1 MSITPIQTEV
11 GPIPRQDAP
20 TANMKRLA
28 LVAIKA
34 IVSIGLI
41 AVLATRLDYARVLSY
56 WRLLNG
62 VWILGALGILFLEMC
77 LLAGVRLKL
86 MLVSVD
92 ARRPL
97 TTTAQ
102 IALCGFFFEQVTIGF
117 VGGDSIRLW
126 LLRRTR
132 GARGRAVQ
140 GLRPGRACGS
150 ASLVLLS
157 VLGVQALLPLVEESV
172 RDVIVITLGGFIAAV
187 LLGIAVIVVLTKVL
201 PPSRLSA
208 YWQRF
213 GLSEHPISMVALA
226 AVFTLA
232 VATHLLNILVFWM
245 LGQSLGLPITL
256 QQWFIVA
263 PTVLLVSMLPISIG
277 GWGVREGAMVV
288 ALHGFGISAEDA
300 LLPSVLFGL
309 CAVAATLPG
318 GILWIINKDAV
329 AENSGRACPAK
340 VGTGFAKRTCS
351 KKDRAG

>member
-1 MSITPIQTEV
+1 
-11 GPIPRQDAP
+11 
-20 TANMKRLA
+20 MKRLA

-77 LLAGVRLKL
+77 LLAGVRLRL

-117 VGGDSIRLW
+117 VGGDAIRLW
-126 LLRRTR
+126 LLRRTHVPF
-132 GARGRAVQ
+132 GRAVQ
-140 GLRPGRACGS
+140 ALLLDRACGF

-157 VLGVQALLPLVEESV
+157 LIGVQALLPLVEESV
-172 RDVIVITLGGFIAAV
+172 REVITVTLGAFVAAG

-201 PPSRLSA
+201 RPTKLSA

-213 GLSEHPISMVALA
+213 GLSEHPVSMATLA
-226 AVFTLA
+226 IVFILA
-232 VATHLLNILVFWM
+232 VATQLLNVLVFWM
-245 LGQSLGLPITL
+245 LGQSLGLPTAL

-309 CAVAATLPG
+309 CAVTATLLG
-318 GILWIINKDAV
+318 GILWVINKDAV
-329 AENSGRACPAK
+329 PGNAR
-340 VGTGFAKRTCS
+340 
-351 KKDRAG
+351 

>member
-117 VGGDSIRLW
+117 VGGDAIRLW
-126 LLRRTR
+126 LLRRTHVPF
-132 GARGRAVQ
+132 GRAIQ
-140 GLRPGRACGS
+140 ALLLDRACGF

-157 VLGVQALLPLVEESV
+157 LIGVQALLPLVEESV
-172 RDVIVITLGGFIAAV
+172 REVITVTLGAFVAAG

-201 PPSRLSA
+201 PPTKLSA

-213 GLSEHPISMVALA
+213 GVSEHPISPV
-226 AVFTLA
+226 TLA
-232 VATHLLNILVFWM
+232 IVLMLAIATQLLNILVFWM
-245 LGQSLGLPITL
+245 LGQSLGSPTSL

-309 CAVAATLPG
+309 CAVTATLPG
-318 GILWIINKDAV
+318 GILWVINKDAV
-329 AENSGRACPAK
+329 PGNAR
-340 VGTGFAKRTCS
+340 
-351 KKDRAG
+351 

>member
-1 MSITPIQTEV
+1 MLITPVQGEV
-11 GPIPRQDAP
+11 GPLPRQDAP
-20 TANMKRLA
+20 TASVKHLA
-28 LVAIKA
+28 PVAIKA
-34 IVSIGLI
+34 VVSIGLI

-56 WRLLNG
+56 WHVLHG

-86 MLVSVD
+86 MLVSVG

-117 VGGDSIRLW
+117 VGGDAIRLW
-126 LLRRTR
+126 LLRRT
-132 GARGRAVQ
+132 GMPFGRAIQ
-140 GLRPGRACGS
+140 ALMLDRACGF

-157 VLGVQALLPLVEESV
+157 LLGVQALLPLVEESV
-172 RDVIVITLGGFIAAV
+172 RDVIVVTLGAFVAFG
-187 LLGIAVIVVLTKVL
+187 LLGIGVLLVLTKLL
-201 PPSRLSA
+201 PPTKLSA

-213 GLSEHPISMVALA
+213 GLSEHPISLL
-226 AVFTLA
+226 TLA
-232 VATHLLNILVFWM
+232 IVLMLAIATQLLNVLVFWM
-245 LGQSLGLPITL
+245 LGQSLGLAITL

-309 CAVAATLPG
+309 CAVLATLPG
-318 GILWIINKDAV
+318 GILWVINKDAG
-329 AENSGRACPAK
+329 AEH
-340 VGTGFAKRTCS
+340 
-351 KKDRAG
+351 AG

>member
-1 MSITPIQTEV
+1 MSITPVQGEV
-11 GPIPRQDAP
+11 AP
-20 TANMKRLA
+20 FSARHAPAAKVKRLA

-41 AVLATRLDYARVLSY
+41 AVLASRLDYARVLSY

-62 VWILGALGILFLEMC
+62 VWILGALAVLFLEMC
-77 LLAGVRLKL
+77 LLAGIRLKL
-86 MLVSVD
+86 MLASVD
-92 ARRPL
+92 ARRTL

-117 VGGDSIRLW
+117 VGGDAIRLW
-126 LLRRTR
+126 LLRRT
-132 GARGRAVQ
+132 GVPFGRAIQ
-140 GLRPGRACGS
+140 ALLLDRACGF

-157 VLGVQALLPLVEESV
+157 LVGVQALLPLVEESV
-172 RDVIVITLGGFIAAV
+172 REVIVVTLGAFVAAG
-187 LLGIAVIVVLTKVL
+187 LLGIAVIVVLTKIL
-201 PPSRLSA
+201 PPTKLSA
-208 YWQRF
+208 HWQRF
-213 GLSEHPISMVALA
+213 GLSEHPVSMTTLA
-226 AVFTLA
+226 IVFILA
-232 VATHLLNILVFWM
+232 VATQLLNVLVFWL
-245 LGQSLGLPITL
+245 LGQSLGLPTSL

-318 GILWIINKDAV
+318 GILWVINRDAV
-329 AENSGRACPAK
+329 PGNAR
-340 VGTGFAKRTCS
+340 
-351 KKDRAG
+351 

>member
-1 MSITPIQTEV
+1 MSITPLQGEV

-20 TANMKRLA
+20 AASAKRLA

-34 IVSIGLI
+34 LVSIGLI

-56 WRLLNG
+56 WHALDG
-62 VWILGALGILFLEMC
+62 IWILGALGILFLEMC

-86 MLVSVD
+86 MLASVG

-97 TTTAQ
+97 TTTAE

-117 VGGDSIRLW
+117 VGGDAIRLW
-126 LLRRTR
+126 LLRRT
-132 GARGRAVQ
+132 AVPFGRAIQ
-140 GLRPGRACGS
+140 ALMLDRACGF

-157 VLGVQALLPLVEESV
+157 LLGVQALLPLVEESV
-172 RDVIVITLGGFIAAV
+172 RDVIVVTLGGFIAAG
-187 LLGIAVIVVLTKVL
+187 LLGVAVIVVLTKVL

-226 AVFTLA
+226 TVFTLA
-232 VATHLLNILVFWM
+232 VVTHLLNVLVFWM

-340 VGTGFAKRTCS
+340 VGAGFAKRTCS

>member
-1 MSITPIQTEV
+1 
-11 GPIPRQDAP
+11 
-20 TANMKRLA
+20 
-28 LVAIKA
+28 
-34 IVSIGLI
+34 
-41 AVLATRLDYARVLSY
+41 
-56 WRLLNG
+56 
-62 VWILGALGILFLEMC
+62 MC

-97 TTTAQ
+97 TATAH

-117 VGGDSIRLW
+117 VGGDAIRLW
-126 LLRRTR
+126 LLRRTHVPF
-132 GARGRAVQ
+132 GRAIQ
-140 GLRPGRACGS
+140 ALLLDRACGF

-157 VLGVQALLPLVEESV
+157 LIGVQALLPLVEESV
-172 RDVIVITLGGFIAAV
+172 REVITVTLGAFVAAG

-201 PPSRLSA
+201 RPTKLSA

-213 GLSEHPISMVALA
+213 GLSEHPVSMATLA
-226 AVFTLA
+226 IVFILA
-232 VATHLLNILVFWM
+232 VATQLLNVLVFWM
-245 LGQSLGLPITL
+245 LGQSLGLPTAL

-309 CAVAATLPG
+309 CAVLATLPG
-318 GILWIINKDAV
+318 GILWVINRDAV
-329 AENSGRACPAK
+329 AENSG
-340 VGTGFAKRTCS
+340 
-351 KKDRAG
+351 

>member
-1 MSITPIQTEV
+1 MSITPVQGEV
-11 GPIPRQDAP
+11 APFSPRAAP
-20 TANMKRLA
+20 TANVKRLA

-34 IVSIGLI
+34 LVSIGLI

-117 VGGDSIRLW
+117 VGGDAIRLW
-126 LLRRTR
+126 LLRRTHVPF
-132 GARGRAVQ
+132 GRAIQ
-140 GLRPGRACGS
+140 ALLLDRACGF

-157 VLGVQALLPLVEESV
+157 LIGVQALLPLVEESV
-172 RDVIVITLGGFIAAV
+172 REVITVALGAFVAAG

-201 PPSRLSA
+201 RPTKLSA

-213 GLSEHPISMVALA
+213 GLSEHPVSMATLA
-226 AVFTLA
+226 IVFILA
-232 VATHLLNILVFWM
+232 VATQLLNVLVFWM
-245 LGQSLGLPITL
+245 LGQSLGLPTAL

-309 CAVAATLPG
+309 CAVLATLPG
-318 GILWIINKDAV
+318 GILWVINRDAV
-329 AENSGRACPAK
+329 AENSG
-340 VGTGFAKRTCS
+340 
-351 KKDRAG
+351 

>member
-1 MSITPIQTEV
+1 MSITPLQGEV
-11 GPIPRQDAP
+11 GPLPPRAAP
-20 TANMKRLA
+20 TANVKRLA
-28 LVAIKA
+28 VVAIKA

-117 VGGDSIRLW
+117 VGGDAIRLW
-126 LLRRTR
+126 LLRRT
-132 GARGRAVQ
+132 GMPFGRAIQ
-140 GLRPGRACGS
+140 ALLLDRACGF

-157 VLGVQALLPLVEESV
+157 LIGVQALLPLVEESV
-172 RDVIVITLGGFIAAV
+172 REVITVTLGAFVAAG

-201 PPSRLSA
+201 RPTKLSA

-213 GLSEHPISMVALA
+213 GLSEHPVSMATLA
-226 AVFTLA
+226 IVFILA
-232 VATHLLNILVFWM
+232 VATQLLNVLVFWM
-245 LGQSLGLPITL
+245 LGQSLGLPTAL

-309 CAVAATLPG
+309 CAVTATLPG
-318 GILWIINKDAV
+318 GILWVINKDAV
-329 AENSGRACPAK
+329 PGNAR
-340 VGTGFAKRTCS
+340 
-351 KKDRAG
+351 

>member
-1 MSITPIQTEV
+1 
-11 GPIPRQDAP
+11 
-20 TANMKRLA
+20 MKRLA

-97 TTTAQ
+97 TTTAH

-117 VGGDSIRLW
+117 VGGDAIRLW
-126 LLRRTR
+126 LLRRTHVPF
-132 GARGRAVQ
+132 GRAIQ
-140 GLRPGRACGS
+140 ALLLDRACGF

-157 VLGVQALLPLVEESV
+157 LIGVQALLPLVDESV
-172 RDVIVITLGGFIAAV
+172 REVITVTLGAFVAAG

-201 PPSRLSA
+201 RPTKLSA

-213 GLSEHPISMVALA
+213 GLSEHPVRMATLA
-226 AVFTLA
+226 IVFILA
-232 VATHLLNILVFWM
+232 VATQLLNVLVFWM
-245 LGQSLGLPITL
+245 LGQSLGLPTAL

-309 CAVAATLPG
+309 CAVLATLPG
-318 GILWIINKDAV
+318 GILWVINRDAV
-329 AENSGRACPAK
+329 AENSG
-340 VGTGFAKRTCS
+340 
-351 KKDRAG
+351 

>member
-1 MSITPIQTEV
+1 
-11 GPIPRQDAP
+11 
-20 TANMKRLA
+20 MKRLA

-97 TTTAQ
+97 TTTAH

-117 VGGDSIRLW
+117 VGGDAIRLW
-126 LLRRTR
+126 LLRRTHVPF
-132 GARGRAVQ
+132 GRAIQ
-140 GLRPGRACGS
+140 ALLLDRACGF

-157 VLGVQALLPLVEESV
+157 LIGVQALLPLVEESV
-172 RDVIVITLGGFIAAV
+172 REVITVALGAFVAAG

-201 PPSRLSA
+201 RPTKLSA

-213 GLSEHPISMVALA
+213 GLSEHPVSMATLA
-226 AVFTLA
+226 IVFILA
-232 VATHLLNILVFWM
+232 VATQLLNVLVFWM
-245 LGQSLGLPITL
+245 LGQSLGLPTAL

-309 CAVAATLPG
+309 CAVLATLPG
-318 GILWIINKDAV
+318 GILWVINRDAV
-329 AENSGRACPAK
+329 AENSG
-340 VGTGFAKRTCS
+340 
-351 KKDRAG
+351 

>member
-1 MSITPIQTEV
+1 MSITPVQGEV
-11 GPIPRQDAP
+11 APFPPRAAP
-20 TANMKRLA
+20 TANVKRLA
-28 LVAIKA
+28 QVAIKA

-62 VWILGALGILFLEMC
+62 VWILGALGILVLEMC

-97 TTTAQ
+97 TATAH

-117 VGGDSIRLW
+117 VGGDAIRLW
-126 LLRRTR
+126 LLRRTHVPF
-132 GARGRAVQ
+132 GRAIQ
-140 GLRPGRACGS
+140 ALLLDRACGF

-157 VLGVQALLPLVEESV
+157 LIGVQALLPLVEESV
-172 RDVIVITLGGFIAAV
+172 REVITVTLGAFVAAG

-201 PPSRLSA
+201 RPTKLSA

-213 GLSEHPISMVALA
+213 GLSEHPVSMATLA
-226 AVFTLA
+226 IVFILA
-232 VATHLLNILVFWM
+232 VATQLLNVLVFWM
-245 LGQSLGLPITL
+245 LGQSLGLPTAL

-309 CAVAATLPG
+309 CAVLATLPG
-318 GILWIINKDAV
+318 GILWVINRDAV
-329 AENSGRACPAK
+329 AENSG
-340 VGTGFAKRTCS
+340 
-351 KKDRAG
+351 

>member
-77 LLAGVRLKL
+77 LLAGVRLRL

-117 VGGDSIRLW
+117 VGGDAIRLW
-126 LLRRTR
+126 LLRGTR
-132 GARGRAVQ
+132 RPVGRALQ
-140 GLRPGRACGS
+140 GPLLDRACGF

-157 VLGVQALLPLVEESV
+157 LVGVQALLPLVQESV
-172 RDVIVITLGGFIAAV
+172 RDVIVITLGAFVAAG
-187 LLGIAVIVVLTKVL
+187 LLGIALVLVLTKLL
-201 PPSRLSA
+201 PPTKLSA

-213 GLSEHPISMVALA
+213 GLSEHPISPV
-226 AVFTLA
+226 TLA
-232 VATHLLNILVFWM
+232 IVLMLAIATQLLNVLVFWL

-256 QQWFIVA
+256 PQ
-263 PTVLLVSMLPISIG
+263 
-277 GWGVREGAMVV
+277 
-288 ALHGFGISAEDA
+288 
-300 LLPSVLFGL
+300 SV
-309 CAVAATLPG
+309 
-318 GILWIINKDAV
+318 
-329 AENSGRACPAK
+329 
-340 VGTGFAKRTCS
+340 
-351 KKDRAG
+351 

>member
-1 MSITPIQTEV
+1 VSITPIQTGV

-97 TTTAQ
+97 TTTAH

-117 VGGDSIRLW
+117 VGGDAIRLW
-126 LLRRTR
+126 LLRRTHVPF
-132 GARGRAVQ
+132 GRAIQ
-140 GLRPGRACGS
+140 ALLLDRACGF

-157 VLGVQALLPLVEESV
+157 LIGVQALLPLVEESV
-172 RDVIVITLGGFIAAV
+172 REVITVTLGAFVAAGF
-187 LLGIAVIVVLTKVL
+187 LGIAVIVVLTKVL
-201 PPSRLSA
+201 PPTKLSA

-213 GLSEHPISMVALA
+213 GLSEHPLSMATLA
-226 AVFTLA
+226 IVFILA
-232 VATHLLNILVFWM
+232 VATQLLNVLVFWM
-245 LGQSLGLPITL
+245 LGQSLGLPTAL

-309 CAVAATLPG
+309 CAVLATLPG
-318 GILWIINKDAV
+318 GILWVINRDAV
-329 AENSGRACPAK
+329 VKS
-340 VGTGFAKRTCS
+340 
-351 KKDRAG
+351 AGIMKMR

>member
-1 MSITPIQTEV
+1 
-11 GPIPRQDAP
+11 
-20 TANMKRLA
+20 MKRLA

-56 WRLLNG
+56 WRELIG

-77 LLAGVRLKL
+77 LLAGIRLKL
-86 MLVSVD
+86 MLASVD

-117 VGGDSIRLW
+117 VGGDAIRLW
-126 LLRRTR
+126 LLRRTHVPF
-132 GARGRAVQ
+132 GRAIQ
-140 GLRPGRACGS
+140 ALLLDRACGF

-157 VLGVQALLPLVEESV
+157 LIGVQALLPLVEESV
-172 RDVIVITLGGFIAAV
+172 REVITVTLGAFVAAG

-201 PPSRLSA
+201 RPTKLSA

-213 GLSEHPISMVALA
+213 GLSEHPVSMATLA
-226 AVFTLA
+226 IVFILA
-232 VATHLLNILVFWM
+232 VATQLLNVLVFWM
-245 LGQSLGLPITL
+245 LGQSLGLPTAL

-309 CAVAATLPG
+309 CAVTATLPG
-318 GILWIINKDAV
+318 GILWVINKDAV
-329 AENSGRACPAK
+329 PGNAR
-340 VGTGFAKRTCS
+340 
-351 KKDRAG
+351 